1 MSIGLAVLLA
11 VFAVLLLLNTPVAI
25 VIGVATVMAA
35 WALGHDAVI
44 ITMAREMANGLDS
57 YPLLAI
63 PFFVLAGDLMGSG
76 GLAKRLIDLAASLVG
91 RFRGGLALVN
101 TLTCMLFGAISGSSL
116 AAISSVGGTLIPE
129 MNRKGY
135 GRDFNIALT
144 STAAT
149 TGLLIPPSNVMIV
162 YAVVASNVSIGA
174 LFLAGVLPGILV
186 GLLIMGAALVLCI
199 KRGYGGGASSVA
211 ELPKFGPALWRATP
225 SLLLIVF
232 VLWGILGGV
241 FTATEASAVAVV
253 WAFVLAVVCYRE
265 IPWKALPALITGS
278 ARTTG
283 VVLLLVAASQAM
295 SRLLTREQVPQL
307 VSDALL
313 GFSADPIAILI
324 TINLILLCVGIFM
337 DMTPAVLVFTPIFLP
352 VATGLGMDPIHFGI
366 LMIANLC
373 IGLCTPPVGT
383 CLFLGCSVGN
393 SNIARVSKAMIP
405 FYVAMIAGLAAITA
419 WPALSL
425 WLPKALG
432 AMD

>member
-11 VFAVLLLLNTPVAI
+11 VFAVLLLLNAPVAI

-174 LFLAGVLPGILV
+174 LFLAGVFPGILV
-186 GLLIMGAALVLCI
+186 GLLIMGAALILCI
-199 KRGYGGGASSVA
+199 KRGYGGGSASIA

-225 SLLLIVF
+225 SLVLIVF

-253 WAFVLAVVCYRE
+253 WAFVLAVICYRE

-307 VSDALL
+307 VSESLL
-313 GFSADPIAILI
+313 GFSADPITILI
-324 TINLILLCVGIFM
+324 TINLILLLVGVFM

-366 LMIANLC
+366 VMIANLC

-393 SNIARVSKAMIP
+393 SNIASVSKAMIP
-405 FYVAMIAGLAAITA
+405 FYLAMIAGLAAITA
-419 WPALSL
+419 WPGLSL

>member
-1 MSIGLAVLLA
+1 
-11 VFAVLLLLNTPVAI
+11 
-25 VIGVATVMAA
+25 
-35 WALGHDAVI
+35 
-44 ITMAREMANGLDS
+44 
-57 YPLLAI
+57 
-63 PFFVLAGDLMGSG
+63 
-76 GLAKRLIDLAASLVG
+76 
-91 RFRGGLALVN
+91 
-101 TLTCMLFGAISGSSL
+101 
-116 AAISSVGGTLIPE
+116 VGGTLIPE

-174 LFLAGVLPGILV
+174 LFLAGVFPGILV

-199 KRGYGGGASSVA
+199 KRGYGGGAASIA

-324 TINLILLCVGIFM
+324 TINLILLAVGIFM

-366 LMIANLC
+366 VMIANLC

-393 SNIARVSKAMIP
+393 SNIARVSKALIP
-405 FYVAMIAGLAAITA
+405 FYLAMVAGLAAITA